1 MKGDYNMNDF
11 EKYLE
16 NEMGAPEF
24 RKEYEA
30 LETESNQA
38 RKEVK
43 AFGILHGQVRGR
55 KLDLEVEE
63 KCRG

>member
-1 MKGDYNMNDF
+1 MKGDYNMDDF

-16 NEMGAPEF
+16 NEMGTPEF

-38 RKEVK
+38 RKELK
-43 AFGILHGQVRGR
+43 AFR
-55 KLDLEVEE
+55 DPAWTS
-63 KCRG
+63 